1 MKVVIS
7 SAFND
12 EVIYFIEKYNLDIKN
27 KENIFKIN
35 NNEAVLINTGVGKV
49 NSAVNLEKAITK
61 HNPDFIINSGC
72 SGAIDD
78 SLPIYGVII
87 SDTVFYHDF
96 SPLNIM
102 EKYMPENGYMKADR
116 NLIIKAIDACKKLNI
131 ENYTVD
137 NIATGDCYVTEKETV
152 DKIKDMSAVTV
163 DMESAA
169 LIHTAKINNVPFVS
183 IRSISDFANGK
194 EVDEIEASR
203 KAAMITEEIINNI

>member
-1 MKVVIS
+1 MKVIIS

-12 EVIYFIEKYNLDIKN
+12 EVIYFIEKYDLDIEKS
-27 KENIFKIN
+27 ENIFKIN
-35 NNEAVLINTGVGKV
+35 NNEVVLINTGVGKV
-49 NSAVNLEKAITK
+49 NSAVNLEKAISK
-61 HNPDFIINSGC
+61 YKPDFIINSGC
-72 SGAIDD
+72 SGAIDS

-96 SPLNIM
+96 SPINIM
-102 EKYMPENGYMKADR
+102 EKYMPEKGYMKAD
-116 NLIIKAIDACKKLNI
+116 KKLINKAKEACQNLKI
-131 ENYTVD
+131 ENYTVG

-152 DKIKDMSAVTV
+152 DKIKNMGAVTV

-169 LIHTAKINNVPFVS
+169 LIHTAKINNVPFIS

-203 KAAMITEEIINNI
+203 KAAIITEEIVNNI